1 MDVLRATQSNDQIK
15 LGYVHKSIQAF
26 NPGLVHIIHKFII
39 YNVLK
44 SYMHINFTILFLIFL
59 LRNIFELYVLLLLY
73 AFKSPAYER
82 SPSLPNLLL

>member
-26 NPGLVHIIHKFII
+26 KPGLVHIIHKFII

-59 LRNIFELYVLLLLY
+59 LRNIFELY